1 MILCSRK
8 HSCFQR
14 RFRSKESG
22 KKNRMIPKKVGV
34 RNHENGSLI
43 DCRMKYDHDSRESS
57 IMMKNKK
64 GFSQAQLKWKFCG
77 KKVLAVVA
85 VAVAVEAKF
94 AFFPISSNREV
105 LPNKWHFQDSLEKMH
120 SKRALRCCCRR
131 LHFSLFRFSWYS
143 LPSFCWRPLATMGSG

>member
-1 MILCSRK
+1 MPFYALESTVAFRGDSGQRNQERK
-8 HSCFQR
+8 TGWSQ
-14 RFRSKESG
+14 
-22 KKNRMIPKKVGV
+22 KNV

-43 DCRMKYDHDSRESS
+43 DGRMKYDHDSLESS

-85 VAVAVEAKF
+85 VAVEAKF

-105 LPNKWHFQDSLEKMH
+105 LPNKWHF
-120 SKRALRCCCRR
+120 
-131 LHFSLFRFSWYS
+131 
-143 LPSFCWRPLATMGSG
+143 